1 MTLGIK
7 DFMEGLEDKVAEI
20 PQKVDKNTDREY
32 QRERI
37 KKLHWF

>member
-32 QRERI
+32 
-37 KKLHWF
+37 